1 METQMMTDFQKEIR
15 NLKVT
20 MTETDYLMVNNLEIQ
35 KMTQRAILNLKENS
49 LATQTDSL
57 TAILSSKDYKKAIL
71 MMMET
76 EMVIGCLKVIVMVI
90 LN

>member
-1 METQMMTDFQKEIR
+1 METQMMMDFQKEIR
-15 NLKVT
+15 NLKGT